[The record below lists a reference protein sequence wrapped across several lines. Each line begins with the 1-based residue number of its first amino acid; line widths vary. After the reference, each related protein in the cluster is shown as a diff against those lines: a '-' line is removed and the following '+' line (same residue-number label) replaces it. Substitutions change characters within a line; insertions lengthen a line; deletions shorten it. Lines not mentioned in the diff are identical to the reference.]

1 VFAALHRLD
10 VGRGRSL
17 QLLYVTP
24 EKIVASEG
32 FTRVL
37 HKLHTAGKLNR
48 FIIDEAHCVSQW
60 GHDFR
65 PDYVALSKLKHN
77 FGSVPVTAL
86 TATATERVVLDVQSI
101 LGLRECA
108 TFTASFNR
116 PNLRYH
122 VRHHAVLS
130 RGVIMFCHHAV
141 IMRCYHVLS
150 SCGDHAVIMCCHH
163 AVIMRCHHA
172 VIMW

>member
-1 VFAALHRLD
+1 M
-10 VGRGRSL
+10 

-37 HKLHTAGKLNR
+37 HKLHAAGKLKR
-48 FIIDEAHCVSQW
+48 FIIDEVRLASQWPNLHNESSQAHCVSQW

-77 FGSVPVTAL
+77 FGPVPVTAL
-86 TATATERVVLDVQSI
+86 TATATERVVIDVQSI
-101 LGLRECA
+101 LLLRECA

-122 VRHHAVLS
+122 VRQHALS
-130 RGVIMFCHHAV
+130 SWV
-141 IMRCYHVLS
+141 IMRCHHGS
-150 SCGDHAVIMCCHH
+150 SCGDHAVI
-163 AVIMRCHHA
+163 IR
-172 VIMW
+172 

>member
-1 VFAALHRLD
+1 MFAALHRLD

-37 HKLHTAGKLNR
+37 HKLHSAGKLNR

-130 RGVIMFCHHAV
+130 RGVITRSSWGHHAV
-141 IMRCYHVLS
+141 ITVS
-150 SCGDHAVIMCCHH
+150 SCG
-163 AVIMRCHHA
+163 VIMRCHHA
-172 VIMW
+172 VIMG